1 MYAKDQD
8 LIVHKFD
15 IKDKVFTLDVSL
27 FILNFALDS
36 LLWASFSE
44 LFDQQILFI
53 IIYEVLTVFNAK
65 VTESKIIQTLIILQF
80 FAEVIE
86 LSLLIE
92 IMSVIANLFVA
103 KEQDSIMSLFIAM
116 LILSSM
122 LNLIIKD
129 FIDKTINWR
138 WIKEVMMIFMS
149 ILWLIDMLVIS
160 KTYALVLQH
169 HHAQK
174 VSKMTSKV
182 YKNHDDVDHDQLIFC
197 QLFQTSL
204 LCSWM
209 LLFCKLIVLLLSIYM
224 MIIYETLYMLLNIFS
239 IVYQ

>member
-53 IIYEVLTVFNAK
+53 IIYEALTVFNAK

-92 IMSVIANLFVA
+92 IMSVIANLFIA

-129 FIDKTINWR
+129 FIDKTIN
-138 WIKEVMMIFMS
+138 
-149 ILWLIDMLVIS
+149 
-160 KTYALVLQH
+160 
-169 HHAQK
+169 
-174 VSKMTSKV
+174 
-182 YKNHDDVDHDQLIFC
+182 
-197 QLFQTSL
+197 
-204 LCSWM
+204 
-209 LLFCKLIVLLLSIYM
+209 
-224 MIIYETLYMLLNIFS
+224 
-239 IVYQ
+239 

>member
-53 IIYEVLTVFNAK
+53 IIYEALTVFNAK

-129 FIDKTINWR
+129 FIDKTIN
-138 WIKEVMMIFMS
+138 
-149 ILWLIDMLVIS
+149 
-160 KTYALVLQH
+160 
-169 HHAQK
+169 
-174 VSKMTSKV
+174 
-182 YKNHDDVDHDQLIFC
+182 
-197 QLFQTSL
+197 
-204 LCSWM
+204 
-209 LLFCKLIVLLLSIYM
+209 
-224 MIIYETLYMLLNIFS
+224 
-239 IVYQ
+239 